1 MTELPLIA
9 QVHFL
14 VGTAAVA
21 TGFAALL
28 LQKGSRWHWANGF
41 AFFLAIIFLSLS
53 GLYLSAVRSVVFTA
67 FLSGL
72 TLYLA
77 TTGWVS
83 AKRRDCEIGWFETLA
98 CLSIFLF
105 GIIAITA
112 GYKGSTGCTA
122 LTKDVPFGTYYVM
135 AGLAVLFAGLDLNQ
149 IFRSGLVG
157 KHRIARHLWR
167 MCSSMLIAVTIF
179 FLGNNHVLPEA
190 LRKPVFLL
198 TPIVAVILLM
208 VFWLVR
214 VLTKK
219 TSPHGVGFDSTSL

>member
-9 QVHFL
+9 QIHFL

-21 TGFAALL
+21 TGFTSLL
-28 LQKGSRWHWANGF
+28 LQKGGTLHRTNGF
-41 AFFLAIIFLSLS
+41 VFFLAIIFLSLS
-53 GLYLSAVRSVVFTA
+53 GLYLSAMRTIVFTA
-67 FLSGL
+67 FLSLL
-72 TLYLA
+72 TLYLV

-83 AKRRDCEIGWFETLA
+83 AKRQDGEIGWFETLA
-98 CLSIFLF
+98 CVAIFLF
-105 GIIAITA
+105 GIVAFIA
-112 GYKGSTGCTA
+112 GYKGATGSTA

-135 AGLAVLFAGLDLNQ
+135 AGLAVLFTGLDLNH
-149 IFRSGLVG
+149 ILRSRLYG

-190 LRKPVFLL
+190 LRQPVFLL

-214 VLTKK
+214 VLT
-219 TSPHGVGFDSTSL
+219 TRNPARRRV

>member
-9 QVHFL
+9 QIHFW

-21 TGFAALL
+21 TGCAALL
-28 LQKGSRWHWANGF
+28 LQKGSRWHRVNGF

-53 GLYLSAVRSVVFTA
+53 GLYLSAMRSVVFTA
-67 FLSGL
+67 FLSVL
-72 TLYLA
+72 TLYLV

-83 AKRRDCEIGWFETLA
+83 AKRQDDEIGWFETLA

-105 GIIAITA
+105 GIVALIA
-112 GYKGSTGCTA
+112 GYKGATGSIA
-122 LTKDVPFGTYYVM
+122 ITKDVPFGTYYVM
-135 AGLAVLFAGLDLNQ
+135 AGLAALFTGLDLNQ
-149 IFRSGLVG
+149 ILRSGLFG

-190 LRKPVFLL
+190 LRVPAFLL
-198 TPIVAVILLM
+198 TPIFVVILLM

-214 VLTKK
+214 VLTKRNP
-219 TSPHGVGFDSTSL
+219 SRRRV

>member
-9 QVHFL
+9 QIHFL
-14 VGTAAVA
+14 VGTASVA

-28 LQKGSRWHWANGF
+28 LQKGSRWHRTNGF
-41 AFFLAIIFLSLS
+41 VFFLAIIFLSLS
-53 GLYLSAVRSVVFTA
+53 GLYLSAMRSVVFTA
-67 FLSGL
+67 FLSVL
-72 TLYLA
+72 TLYLV

-83 AKRRDCEIGWFETLA
+83 AKRRDGEIGWFETLA
-98 CLSIFLF
+98 CMSIFLF
-105 GIIAITA
+105 GIIALIA
-112 GYKGSTGCTA
+112 GYKGATGSAA

-135 AGLAVLFAGLDLNQ
+135 AGLAALFTGLDLNQ
-149 IFRSGLVG
+149 ILRSGLLG

-167 MCSSMLIAVTIF
+167 MCSSMLIAVIIF

-190 LRKPVFLL
+190 LHKPVLLL

-214 VLTKK
+214 VLT
-219 TSPHGVGFDSTSL
+219 TRNSSNVS